1 MNVKRF
7 ISTMMMCIRFNLV
20 FIIQER
26 GTSVCPKDEGH
37 VCVNFVVEKKDS
49 SKTMVRNIKNIRI
62 LMLRQ
67 VYKEFIQFHIDED
80 GKWVATRHKIEYTH
94 PL

>member
-1 MNVKRF
+1 
-7 ISTMMMCIRFNLV
+7 MMMCIRFNLV

-49 SKTMVRNIKNIRI
+49 SKTMVRNKEHTNIDVKTGLQGI
-62 LMLRQ
+62 YS
-67 VYKEFIQFHIDED
+67 VSH
-80 GKWVATRHKIEYTH
+80 
-94 PL
+94 